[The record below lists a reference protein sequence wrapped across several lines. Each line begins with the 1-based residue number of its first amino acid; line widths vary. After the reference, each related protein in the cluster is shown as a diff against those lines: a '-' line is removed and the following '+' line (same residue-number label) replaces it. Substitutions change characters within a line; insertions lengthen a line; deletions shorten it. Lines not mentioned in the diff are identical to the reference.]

1 MSHRLPVEGC
11 GKPSGAGRLHSG
23 QALSENRG
31 SCSGLNC
38 RYQLED
44 DQWSVTPQM
53 VDYSLMKLSERVL
66 EELARMVVGD
76 AKHFPYRSSSYIT
89 RFFSRCGLP
98 FVHDGSTRPRWA
110 QERLAELNLGA
121 AQFADLPSD
130 DLCRV
135 ISELFD
141 QDDFERYNER
151 RKNQGETSP
160 DYFADVQLALASL
173 NKLVQ
178 RAGLLAYLDE
188 SGRCYLRSTGT
199 GMSSASFSKQTRPL
213 SQDEIV
219 QRQKIA
225 DFLDTASE
233 DDFTEKVLVQLFQR
247 LGFHRVSPSGHTE
260 KTLEFGKDLWM
271 KYQLPTSHW
280 IYLCAQIKRDKID
293 ASSAGGNNNVATVLA
308 QARMA
313 IDHPIFDPEANRK
326 VLLDHVFL
334 ISAGE
339 ITRAARTWLVE
350 QLDAGQRRHIIFMDR
365 DEFLDQS
372 ARILLDLRL
381 DSPTAITDEDMPF

>member
-1 MSHRLPVEGC
+1 
-11 GKPSGAGRLHSG
+11 
-23 QALSENRG
+23 
-31 SCSGLNC
+31 
-38 RYQLED
+38 
-44 DQWSVTPQM
+44 
-53 VDYSLMKLSERVL
+53 MKLSERVL
-66 EELARMVVGD
+66 EELAKMVVGD

-89 RFFSRCGLP
+89 RFFRRCDLP

-110 QERLAELNLGA
+110 QERLSELNLGA
-121 AQFADLPSD
+121 ASSADLPSD

-141 QDDFERYNER
+141 QDDFDRYNDRGDVGPEHM
-151 RKNQGETSP
+151 
-160 DYFADVQLALASL
+160 ADVQLALANF

-178 RAGLLAYLDE
+178 RAGLVAYLDD
-188 SGRCYLRSTGT
+188 SGRCYLRSAGT
-199 GMSSASFSKQTRPL
+199 GMSSASFSQRTRPL
-213 SQDEIV
+213 SQEELA
-219 QRQKIA
+219 QRQKLA

-233 DDFTEKVLVQLFQR
+233 DEFTEKVLVPLFQR

-260 KTLEFGKDLWM
+260 KALEFGKDLWM

-280 IYLCAQIKRDKID
+280 IYFCAQIKRDKID
-293 ASSAGGNNNVATVLA
+293 ASGAGGNNNVATVLN

-313 IDHPIFDPEANRK
+313 IDHPIFDSDTNRK
-326 VLLDHVFL
+326 VLLDHLYL

-350 QLDAGQRRHIIFMDR
+350 KLDQGQRRHIIFMDR

-381 DSPTAITDEDMPF
+381 DSPMAITDEDIPF

>member
-1 MSHRLPVEGC
+1 
-11 GKPSGAGRLHSG
+11 
-23 QALSENRG
+23 
-31 SCSGLNC
+31 
-38 RYQLED
+38 
-44 DQWSVTPQM
+44 
-53 VDYSLMKLSERVL
+53 MKLSERVL

-76 AKHFPYRSSSYIT
+76 AKQFPYRSSHFIT
-89 RFFSRCGLP
+89 RFFARCGLP
-98 FVHDGSTRPRWA
+98 FVHDGTTRPKWA

-121 AQFADLPSD
+121 AQSADLPSD
-130 DLCRV
+130 DLCRI

-141 QDDFERYNER
+141 PDDFERHNDKVAGPEYHV
-151 RKNQGETSP
+151 
-160 DYFADVQLALASL
+160 DVQLALGSF

-178 RAGLLAYLDE
+178 RAGLIAYLDE

-199 GMSSASFSKQTRPL
+199 GILSASFSQRTRPL
-213 SQDEIV
+213 SQDEIA
-219 QRQKIA
+219 QRQKLA
-225 DFLDTASE
+225 DFLDKASE
-233 DDFTEKVLVQLFQR
+233 DEFTEKVLVPLFQR
-247 LGFHRVSPSGHTE
+247 LGFHRVSPTGHVE
-260 KTLEFGKDLWM
+260 KALEFGKDLWM

-280 IYLCAQIKRDKID
+280 IYFCAQIKKGKID
-293 ASSAGGNNNVATVLA
+293 SSAAGGNNNVATVLS

-339 ITRAARTWLVE
+339 ITKAARTWLVE

-381 DSPTAITDEDMPF
+381 DSPATIADDDIPF

>member
-1 MSHRLPVEGC
+1 
-11 GKPSGAGRLHSG
+11 
-23 QALSENRG
+23 
-31 SCSGLNC
+31 
-38 RYQLED
+38 
-44 DQWSVTPQM
+44 
-53 VDYSLMKLSERVL
+53 MKLSDRIL
-66 EELARMVVGD
+66 EELAKMVVGD
-76 AKHFPYRSSSYIT
+76 AKHFPYRTSSYIT
-89 RFFSRCGLP
+89 RFFARCGLP

-110 QERLAELNLGA
+110 HERLAELNLGA
-121 AQFADLPSD
+121 AQSADLPSD

-151 RKNQGETSP
+151 RANQGDANPE
-160 DYFADVQLALASL
+160 YFADVQLALASF

-178 RAGLLAYLDE
+178 RAGLIAYLDE

-199 GMSSASFSKQTRPL
+199 GMSSASFTQQTRPL
-213 SQDEIV
+213 SQEEIV
-219 QRQKIA
+219 QRQKLA
-225 DFLDTASE
+225 DFLDRASE
-233 DDFTEKVLVQLFQR
+233 DEFTEKVLVPLFQR
-247 LGFHRVSPSGHTE
+247 LGFHRVSPTGHTE
-260 KTLEFGKDLWM
+260 KALEFGKDLWM

-280 IYLCAQIKRDKID
+280 IYFCAQIKKEKID
-293 ASSAGGNNNVATVLA
+293 SSGAGGSKNVATVLA

-313 IDHPIFDPEANRK
+313 IEHPIFDPEANRK
-326 VLLDHVFL
+326 VLLDHIFL

-350 QLDAGQRRHIIFMDR
+350 QLDQGQRRHVIFMDR

-381 DSPTAITDEDMPF
+381 DSPLAIADEDIPF

>member
-1 MSHRLPVEGC
+1 
-11 GKPSGAGRLHSG
+11 
-23 QALSENRG
+23 
-31 SCSGLNC
+31 
-38 RYQLED
+38 
-44 DQWSVTPQM
+44 
-53 VDYSLMKLSERVL
+53 MKLPERVL

-89 RFFSRCGLP
+89 RFFARCGLP

-110 QERLAELNLGA
+110 QERLVEINLGA
-121 AQFADLPSD
+121 GQSPDLPSD

-141 QDDFERYNER
+141 QDDFERYNEK
-151 RKNQGETSP
+151 RKNQGETNP
-160 DYFADVQLALASL
+160 DHLADFELALASL
-173 NKLVQ
+173 NKLIQ
-178 RAGLLAYLDE
+178 RAGLVAYLDK

-199 GMSSASFSKQTRPL
+199 GMSSASFSQQTRPL
-213 SQDEIV
+213 SQGEIL

-225 DFLDTASE
+225 GFLDTASE
-233 DDFTEKVLVQLFQR
+233 DDFTEKVLIPLFQR

-280 IYLCAQIKRDKID
+280 IYFCAQIKRDKVD
-293 ASSAGGNNNVATVLA
+293 ASGTGANNNVATVLT

-326 VLLDHVFL
+326 VLLDHLFL

-339 ITRAARTWLVE
+339 ITRAARTWLIE

-372 ARILLDLRL
+372 ARILLDLRI
-381 DSPTAITDEDMPF
+381 DSQQTIADEDIPF

>member
-1 MSHRLPVEGC
+1 
-11 GKPSGAGRLHSG
+11 
-23 QALSENRG
+23 
-31 SCSGLNC
+31 
-38 RYQLED
+38 
-44 DQWSVTPQM
+44 
-53 VDYSLMKLSERVL
+53 MKLSDRIL
-66 EELARMVVGD
+66 EELAKMVVGD
-76 AKHFPYRSSSYIT
+76 AKHFPYRTSSYIT
-89 RFFSRCGLP
+89 RFFARCGLP

-110 QERLAELNLGA
+110 HERLAELNLGA
-121 AQFADLPSD
+121 AQSADLPSD

-151 RKNQGETSP
+151 RANQGDANPE
-160 DYFADVQLALASL
+160 YFADVQLALASF

-178 RAGLLAYLDE
+178 RAGLIAYLDE

-199 GMSSASFSKQTRPL
+199 GMSSASFTQQTRPL
-213 SQDEIV
+213 SQEEIV
-219 QRQKIA
+219 QRQKLA
-225 DFLDTASE
+225 DFLDRASE
-233 DDFTEKVLVQLFQR
+233 DEFTEKVLVPLFQR
-247 LGFHRVSPSGHTE
+247 LGFHRVSPTGHTE
-260 KTLEFGKDLWM
+260 KALEFGKDLWM

-280 IYLCAQIKRDKID
+280 IYFCAQIKKEKID
-293 ASSAGGNNNVATVLA
+293 SSGAGGSKNVATVLA

-313 IDHPIFDPEANRK
+313 IEHPIFDPEANRK
-326 VLLDHVFL
+326 VLLDHIFL

-350 QLDAGQRRHIIFMDR
+350 QLDQGQRRHIIFMDR

-381 DSPTAITDEDMPF
+381 DSPLAIADEDIPF